1 MGSNEGLRIVSLLP
15 GLTELVCKLG
25 LKENLAGRSHECD
38 YPEDIARV
46 PVLTAPKYPSSVNKN
61 SRDIHQSVTELLRQ
75 GLSVYRVFAEKLA
88 ELQPDI
94 ILTQDHCEVC
104 AVSFNDLKT
113 ATETFLDKE
122 TEIISVSPV
131 NLNEIFDSF
140 LSISNALGKP
150 KKGLLLIEKLQSRF
164 QEIQR
169 KLINCEKPS
178 VVSIE
183 WMDPLMTGGNWMPE
197 LIEIA
202 GGRNQLSEKGKHSP
216 WIRMENLLD
225 ADPDILLILPCGYTI
240 PETLSE
246 IELLT
251 QKKNWPRLKS
261 VKENQVYILDGNS
274 YFNRSGPRL
283 LESVEILT
291 QVLHPDL
298 FEPTLHQK
306 GWIHF
311 DHN

>member
-1 MGSNEGLRIVSLLP
+1 MGSNEDLRIVSLLP

-38 YPEDIARV
+38 YPEDIAHV
-46 PVLTAPKYPSSVNKN
+46 PVLTAPKYPSTVNKN

-88 ELQPDI
+88 ELKPDI

-104 AVSFNDLKT
+104 AVTFNDLKT
-113 ATETFLDKE
+113 AAETFLDKE
-122 TEIISVSPV
+122 TEIISVSPA

-140 LSISNALGKP
+140 IMISNALGKP

-164 QEIQR
+164 QDIQH
-169 KLINCEKPS
+169 KLMNRVKPS
-178 VVSIE
+178 VVAIE

-216 WIRMENLLD
+216 WTCMEKLLD

-240 PETLSE
+240 PKTLSE
-246 IELLT
+246 IKLLT

-298 FEPTLHQK
+298 FEPTLHHK

-311 DHN
+311 EHN